1 MENGGVE
8 LIGLMQLDNRGLQ
21 ERLIRAIFGPA
32 IVPFVHV
39 GVMECVAGGFE
50 LVPLNPGMEDI
61 QNVVKDFVEREF
73 WLWPCF
79 GSFQMGI
86 NVSVKAISQKE
97 FPYSGCW
104 YRIDQNVVL
113 GQCRMSFQPC
123 FNRLH
128 RRLTECNAFLV
139 DFVAEL
145 DDRMKPLPGHPLG
158 PLQHSL

>member
-1 MENGGVE
+1 MDIEVFLRRFFAFGDGGPDF
-8 LIGLMQLDNRGLQ
+8 LIPLDQKKIWIEAVTPGPGTGKDAVPPLNLQ
-21 ERLIRAIFGPA
+21 ES
-32 IVPFVHV
+32 
-39 GVMECVAGGFE
+39 E
-50 LVPLNPGMEDI
+50 
-61 QNVVKDFVEREF
+61 
-73 WLWPCF
+73 
-79 GSFQMGI
+79 
-86 NVSVKAISQKE
+86 AISQKE